1 MDRIIRLKEFLLKEP
16 KDSFLKHALALEYV
30 KIQNYKDAKVL
41 FEDILKTNEDYIPSY
56 YHLAKLL
63 VQQNEIEKA
72 VEIYNKGMVEC
83 KKAGDNH
90 AYSELQSALEDL
102 E

>member
-1 MDRIIRLKEFLLKEP
+1 MDRIIRLKEFLQKEP
-16 KDSFLKHALALEYV
+16 NDSFLKHALALEYI
-30 KIQNYKDAKVL
+30 KIENFKEARAI
-41 FEDILKTNEDYIPSY
+41 FEDILNANEDYIPSY
-56 YHLAKLL
+56 YHLAKIL

-90 AYSELQSALEDL
+90 SYNELQFALEEL